1 MSLFSRR
8 RNIKGLFRSIRFI
21 FNEPSLLKF
30 VILFTVLTFVFYFR
44 FWAERQAPLLLLQAS
59 GNSIRTVSAQ
69 SSPSADKKARTFRT
83 IDVNRA
89 SQKELESLPG
99 IGPKLADA
107 IMQDRLQKGPF
118 HQADD
123 LLRVKG
129 IGPKRLE
136 KIGPYLLF
144 DSDKK

>member
-8 RNIKGLFRSIRFI
+8 RNIKGFVRSIRFI
-21 FNEPSLLKF
+21 SNEPSLLKI
-30 VILFTVLTFVFYFR
+30 VILFIVLMFVFNFR
-44 FWAERQAPLLLLQAS
+44 FWAESQVPRFLLQAS
-59 GNSIRTVSAQ
+59 GNSVKAVLAKSGL
-69 SSPSADKKARTFRT
+69 PVDKKGRAFRT

-107 IMQDRLQKGPF
+107 IIQGRLKKGLF
-118 HQADD
+118 LRADD

-136 KIGPYLLF
+136 KISPYLLF
-144 DSDKK
+144 DSDLK